1 MLNNLTM
8 KQKSLAAFLVI
19 GLVTLSTGVVS
30 VMKALEVS
38 SSVEANVN
46 AARVNDSARTL
57 GENGRVLA
65 ATLKSF
71 VLSGDRTDLSHFMD
85 ARDSVKRD
93 YNTFVAVLE
102 EVGAENLRAAVDGIE
117 ADVEAWLSQHADT
130 VLQLM
135 TDPETVDMARAVE
148 VSGQGDRLSAK
159 IQSDIE
165 SLLSTVRAFVEQQQ
179 ARQSSAIDS
188 LMIVAIVSA
197 LLVTT
202 ISVSF
207 GIVNAR
213 LLGQMSK
220 RMASMADGD
229 VEMAESELLRKDE
242 IGAMARAAQA
252 FREKAQAA
260 EQSAASQRD
269 AEARSEA
276 ERQQMMNRLDR
287 SFGDVVSAAV
297 EGDFSHRI
305 KDSFDDPVLDRLATR
320 MNEML
325 RIVGSG
331 LGETAEMLQALAEAD
346 LTRRMSGDYRGAF
359 AELRDNANET
369 ANRLTELVTGILD
382 SSRSAKVASE
392 RISSAMTQ
400 LSDRTVTQAASLE
413 ETAATTEELSSTV
426 RSNAE
431 SLSDAEGLAVE
442 VTRKS
447 EEGGRTVKAAT
458 DAVHQIQ
465 QSSEK
470 INEIISVIDSI
481 AFQTN
486 LLALNAA
493 VEAARAGDAGRGFAV
508 VASEVR
514 TLAQRSSEAAREI
527 NALIAESTTKVSEGV
542 RMVGETNSALDEITR
557 AISTLTETVKAVSF
571 AGKEQ
576 ASGIEEINRAVSHMD
591 QLTQE
596 NSAMSEQSASA
607 AGGLLEQMRD
617 LEALVSRFRVEK
629 IRAAA

>member
-1 MLNNLTM
+1 MLNSLTM
-8 KQKSLAAFLVI
+8 KQKSLMAFLVI
-19 GLVTLSTGVVS
+19 GIVTLSAGGMS
-30 VMKALEVS
+30 VFQALEVRK
-38 SSVEANVN
+38 SVQLNLDAQ
-46 AARVNDSARTL
+46 RVNNSTRTL
-57 GENGRVLA
+57 SENAQDLA
-65 ATLKSF
+65 STLKSF
-71 VLSGDRTDLSHFMD
+71 VLSGDRSDLAEFTS
-85 ARDSVKRD
+85 ARDSVERD
-93 YNTFVAVLE
+93 YNDFVTVLE
-102 EVGAENLRAAVDGIE
+102 DIDAERLRPALDEIE
-117 ADVEAWLSQHADT
+117 ESVQVWLTSHADMI
-130 VLQLM
+130 LRLM
-135 TDPETVDMARAVE
+135 SDPGTVDMARAVE
-148 VSGQGDRLSAK
+148 VSGQGDRLAEQIRTGTDGLLATVQEFVAEQRVHQSAAV
-159 IQSDIE
+159 E
-165 SLLSTVRAFVEQQQ
+165 SL
-179 ARQSSAIDS
+179 I
-188 LMIVAIVSA
+188 IVSIASA
-197 LLVTT
+197 LVVAA
-202 ISVSF
+202 IAISF
-207 GIVNAR
+207 GMVNAR
-213 LLGQMSK
+213 LLGQMTR
-220 RMASMADGD
+220 RMSSMADGD
-229 VEMAESELLRKDE
+229 VDIAEAELARRDE

-252 FREKAQAA
+252 FREKARSAEEAA
-260 EQSAASQRD
+260 EAQRQ

-276 ERQQMMNRLDR
+276 EREAIMNRLDR
-287 SFGDVVSAAV
+287 SFGDIVSAAV

-305 KDSFDDPVLDRLATR
+305 EENFADPVLDRLATR

-325 RIVGSG
+325 RTVGSG
-331 LGETAEMLQALAEAD
+331 IGETAEMLQALAEAD
-346 LTRRMSGDYRGAF
+346 LTRRMKGDYRGAF

-369 ANRLTELVTGILD
+369 ANRLTELVTGILEA
-382 SSRSAKVASE
+382 SRAAKSASE

-447 EEGGRTVKAAT
+447 EQGGRTVKAAT

-470 INEIISVIDSI
+470 INEIITVIDSI

-527 NALIAESTTKVSEGV
+527 NTLIAESTAKVNEGV

-557 AISTLTETVKAVSF
+557 AISSLTETVKAVSF

-596 NSAMSEQSASA
+596 NSAMSEQSATA
-607 AGGLLEQMRD
+607 AGGLLEQMRE
-617 LEALVSRFRVEK
+617 LETLVSRFRLEGL
-629 IRAAA
+629 RAAA